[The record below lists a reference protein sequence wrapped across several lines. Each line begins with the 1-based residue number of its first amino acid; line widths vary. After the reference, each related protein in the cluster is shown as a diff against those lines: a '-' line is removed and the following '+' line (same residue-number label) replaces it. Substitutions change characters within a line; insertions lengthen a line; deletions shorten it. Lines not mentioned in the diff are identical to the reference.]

1 MISSSVGWNRK
12 PGGKSMRSSP
22 LFTSEDPSI
31 DINHTPESQ
40 ILYIKNQL
48 YIYAHIQ

>member
-22 LFTSEDPSI
+22 LFTTEASSI
-31 DINHTPESQ
+31 GIKSPTRKLNS
-40 ILYIKNQL
+40 LYIGSKNRN
-48 YIYAHIQ
+48 